1 MTRTAV
7 PRDPA
12 CSRGANGANPG
23 GGSPEPPSAGGEGKG
38 GRGVSRRRRALSED
52 SARTGPPDTG
62 RDPPL
67 PRKRRAPP
75 KGSARTD
82 LPRHSRGTGGAAAT
96 RRRGA
101 ALRQKARRALT
112 LKPKSGLPPA
122 AAQCR
127 SPSQQSESLP
137 PRKPRTPGAA
147 DAAAPKP
154 ARGEGPGRDSPH
166 PRGAALR
173 PKTRRAQALQTRTG
187 TLPCRGSAALRQKA
201 RRAQTFR
208 ETARGTRDR
217 KRPPA
222 EAPRSANRLGAHRPS
237 NRKKGGTRDRGGRQ
251 HPPTLQRA
259 ATRPAQPPPPR
270 TLGPTGSR
278 SHTSMGSKGGCPCS
292 VTVSAGSRDAASASS
307 RATER
312 TAHHRRVS
320 ARATD

>member
-82 LPRHSRGTGGAAAT
+82 LPRHSRGTGGAAVT

-154 ARGEGPGRDSPH
+154 ARGDGARAGQSPSQRRRAPSEDSARTGPPDTDRDPPLSRKRRAAPEGSARTDL
-166 PRGAALR
+166 PRNGQGHAGPEKTPRGGAALR
-173 PKTRRAQALQTRTG
+173 QQ
-187 TLPCRGSAALRQKA
+187 A
-201 RRAQTFR
+201 RRAQTLQ
-208 ETARGTRDR
+208 
-217 KRPPA
+217 P
-222 EAPRSANRLGAHRPS
+222 
-237 NRKKGGTRDRGGRQ
+237 KKGGRRGIGEGASTRPHSSERQPGQLSHRRPRHWAPPGRV
-251 HPPTLQRA
+251 
-259 ATRPAQPPPPR
+259 ATRRWGPR
-270 TLGPTGSR
+270 
-278 SHTSMGSKGGCPCS
+278 
-292 VTVSAGSRDAASASS
+292 AGV
-307 RATER
+307 RAR
-312 TAHHRRVS
+312 
-320 ARATD
+320 

>member
-1 MTRTAV
+1 MGKGRVVTRTAV

-12 CSRGANGANPG
+12 SSRGANGANPRG
-23 GGSPEPPSAGGEGKG
+23 AAPNRQAREGKG
-38 GRGVSRRRRALSED
+38 REGGECR
-52 SARTGPPDTG
+52 
-62 RDPPL
+62 
-67 PRKRRAPP
+67 
-75 KGSARTD
+75 
-82 LPRHSRGTGGAAAT
+82 GGAALCPKT
-96 RRRGA
+96 RRAQALQTLAETHPCRGSA